1 MLSVSFSGSY
11 TYTITERKKIN
22 GEKVEKV
29 RSISKREYEVC
40 DISTV
45 GIYPLF
51 YAICR
56 HCIGLNIMTINL

>member
-1 MLSVSFSGSY
+1 VINREGILMLSVSFSGSY

-40 DISTV
+40 DISTI
-45 GIYPLF
+45 GIISSLL
-51 YAICR
+51 C
-56 HCIGLNIMTINL
+56 HM